1 MQRQRP
7 IASTLADSVD
17 LIEAAARLQRN
28 FPNIA
33 AMGEVPCWEPPVDM
47 YGSREQLGV
56 LIAMPGVASDCYDIV
71 LENAAIL
78 VRGERLA
85 GLNAVPG
92 AILRLEIPYGKFE
105 RRIALPHGKYELI
118 SAQMENGCLRLLLER
133 RK

>member
-1 MQRQRP
+1 MDAIKDAAVQLNVPMPFLLAIVVP
-7 IASTLADSVD
+7 IVGPVL
-17 LIEAAARLQRN
+17 LQMDID
-28 FPNIA
+28 PI
-33 AMGEVPCWEPPVDM
+33 W
-47 YGSREQLGV
+47 LGV

-85 GLNAVPG
+85 GLNSAPG

-105 RRIALPHGKYELI
+105 RRIALPHAKYELI